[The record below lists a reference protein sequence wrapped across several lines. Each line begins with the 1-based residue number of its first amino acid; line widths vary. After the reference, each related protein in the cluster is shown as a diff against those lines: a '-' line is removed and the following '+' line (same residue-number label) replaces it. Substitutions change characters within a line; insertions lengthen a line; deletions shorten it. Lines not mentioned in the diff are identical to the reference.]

1 MGLFDGLDYTD
12 QIDLSWDFF
21 IVWRYHGNTV
31 GISDNTIL
39 RHGDARMNISGC
51 FELSWD
57 VEGTA
62 CFFSKQIMAYW
73 GLFYNRIEFD
83 EAFSSQVLE
92 YSMIVQPSWSKTPPS
107 QFYGHI

>member
-62 CFFSKQIMAYW
+62 WFFPNKSWLIGAYFIIELSLMR
-73 GLFYNRIEFD
+73 LFQ
-83 EAFSSQVLE
+83 AKC
-92 YSMIVQPSWSKTPPS
+92 WSIP
-107 QFYGHI
+107 